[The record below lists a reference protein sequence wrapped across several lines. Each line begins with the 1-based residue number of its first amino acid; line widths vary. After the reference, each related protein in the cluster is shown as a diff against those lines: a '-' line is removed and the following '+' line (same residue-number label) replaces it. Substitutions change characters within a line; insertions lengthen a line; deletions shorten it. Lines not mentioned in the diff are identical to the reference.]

1 MASETDL
8 KGESE
13 LPEFPKRADFDTL
26 EEYQESQK
34 KYYETH
40 GLRKSEDFS
49 EDEKKAIVEECTV
62 NLVDPK
68 VLAKKYHTT
77 VFAVR
82 FFVRERGLKLAP
94 EDLSKYPDFPKK
106 TDDMSPEEYQMAIKK
121 YWKARAKKNYKANQ
135 IKKMNEPVKKEPREP
150 PNVPSRYDCSVCGIL
165 KLVIPLITAH

>member
-8 KGESE
+8 KSESE

-77 VFAVR
+77 VTQHKHRLTKTNLFCLHLLSTISP
-82 FFVRERGLKLAP
+82 FLCTLTER
-94 EDLSKYPDFPKK
+94 
-106 TDDMSPEEYQMAIKK
+106 
-121 YWKARAKKNYKANQ
+121 KNSS
-135 IKKMNEPVKKEPREP
+135 I
-150 PNVPSRYDCSVCGIL
+150 
-165 KLVIPLITAH
+165 